1 MSPARKPA
9 HFSLKLPAVG
19 WCRTFE
25 MTSPDS
31 ATPNGATESGS
42 DSELA
47 DLPTPRRPWRRTTLF
62 VLAVGAVGSMW
73 LALSVLPD
81 VVYTLR
87 GGEPVGLGELGTK
100 TLDPKLANRW
110 VQGAGELSV
119 TRAIRYE
126 RPLERDTYRLAAL
139 TGNARLWVQVRVP
152 ANEEGPRFVPPASF
166 VGRLLPVSDLG
177 LRQKG
182 LREAVEAAGLEP
194 PRDDAWLLVDGESPQ
209 GMRWVMGLFVLLVAF
224 AAFNVL
230 GLVRL
235 GRPIAA
241 GPEQGP

>member
-1 MSPARKPA
+1 
-9 HFSLKLPAVG
+9 
-19 WCRTFE
+19 

-31 ATPNGATESGS
+31 TTEPGA

-47 DLPTPRRPWRRTTLF
+47 DLPPPRRPWRRTTLF
-62 VLAVGAVGSMW
+62 VLTLGAAGSIW

-81 VVYTLR
+81 VVYALR

-100 TLDPKLANRW
+100 TPDPKLANRW

-139 TGNARLWVQVRVP
+139 AANPRVWVQVRVP

-166 VGRLLPVSDLG
+166 VGRLMPVSDLG

-182 LREAVEAAGLEP
+182 LREAVAEAGLEP
-194 PRDDAWLLVDGESPQ
+194 PKDDAWLLVDGESPQ
-209 GMRWVMGLFVLLVAF
+209 GLRWAMGLFVLLLAF

-235 GRPIAA
+235 GRPIA
-241 GPEQGP
+241 PEPERAP